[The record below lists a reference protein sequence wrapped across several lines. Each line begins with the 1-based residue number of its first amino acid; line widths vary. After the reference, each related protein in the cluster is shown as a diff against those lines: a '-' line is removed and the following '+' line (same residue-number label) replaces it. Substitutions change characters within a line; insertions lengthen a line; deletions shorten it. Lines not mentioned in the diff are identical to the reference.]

1 MSVKP
6 ATGGGDFRKPRW
18 GQWVALAAALVLL
31 FGYVSSYYQLSR
43 RGMREA
49 KAMNMRGFLYV
60 PVKDALT
67 TQDLTRHHR
76 LAQFYAPVNWLDR
89 EVFGADG
96 PTVCILFGLSK

>member
-1 MSVKP
+1 MGR
-6 ATGGGDFRKPRW
+6 TGMQGR
-18 GQWVALAAALVLL
+18 
-31 FGYVSSYYQLSR
+31 LSR
-43 RGMREA
+43 LIA
-49 KAMNMRGFLYV
+49 DV